1 MKGKNKKTYRRKK
14 LDIVKTLKAYENR
27 IMSLP
32 RGEFD
37 KEKVENIRYIFF
49 VKHTLYWNV
58 SARPR
63 GSFCTHL

>member
-32 RGEFD
+32 LLI
-37 KEKVENIRYIFF
+37 NPPYP
-49 VKHTLYWNV
+49 
-58 SARPR
+58 S
-63 GSFCTHL
+63 HL